1 MSHTDGLA
9 DWIAHF
15 IAGKDCSIANAQVIE
30 VALDELYPEDGLI
43 QDTVTMLACYR
54 AGGGEYLYNEEQ
66 VKSQLQKVVGIRDAL
81 NVSHTQT
88 PTRL

>member
-1 MSHTDGLA
+1 MSHTDGLT

-15 IAGKDCSIANAQVIE
+15 IAGKDCSITNAQAIE
-30 VALDELYPEDGLI
+30 VALDKLYGEDGLI

-54 AGGGEYLYNEEQ
+54 AGGGEFLYDEEQ
-66 VKSQLQKVVGIRDAL
+66 MKRQLQKVAGIMVAL